1 MPMLR
6 TIGLSLAC
14 LMISTGA
21 IGKTPSKGSPSDPG
35 QLQGE
40 PERAEIRHG
49 EARFLSC
56 GGQARQNA
64 RAQSR
69 DADSDTAEPAGGP
82 ADTYVGPVHT
92 IGKSEIGTAAWYNW
106 VGSRTASGEILDW
119 VTPTAAHR
127 SLPLAS
133 YAKVTNL
140 DTGRA
145 VVVKINDRGPYR
157 RRFIIDLSPRAA
169 EEIGVFRSGIAAVS
183 VEPLAGGRAS
193 NSAATPA
200 SETHVARADAEPIP
214 YNQPA
219 WVDPRIERPAS
230 KSEAAPITETRDAH
244 AASGAIPYNQP
255 AWIDPRLEQPT
266 SKNEATPTTEAHVAR
281 ADSAAIPY
289 NQPAWVDPRLEQP
302 ASKNEATPTTEAH
315 VARADSGAIP
325 YNQPAWVDPRLEQQ

>member
-1 MPMLR
+1 MR
-6 TIGLSLAC
+6 QTIGLSLAC

-21 IGKTPSKGSPSDPG
+21 IAKTPGKGSSSHPG
-35 QLQGE
+35 QLQGKLVK
-40 PERAEIRHG
+40 AEIWHG
-49 EARFLSC
+49 KARFPSC
-56 GGQARQNA
+56 GADAHAR
-64 RAQSR
+64 SR
-69 DADSDTAEPAGGP
+69 QTGSDSTESAGGP
-82 ADTYVGPVHT
+82 ADAYLGPVHP
-92 IGKSEIGTAAWYNW
+92 IGKSEIGRAAWYNW

-169 EEIGVFRSGIAAVS
+169 EEIGVVRSGIAAVS

-193 NSAATPA
+193 NSATAPA
-200 SETHVARADAEPIP
+200 SETHVARADSADSEAIP
-214 YNQPA
+214 YNEPA

-230 KSEAAPITETRDAH
+230 KDEAAP
-244 AASGAIPYNQP
+244 
-255 AWIDPRLEQPT
+255 
-266 SKNEATPTTEAHVAR
+266 
-281 ADSAAIPY
+281 SA
-289 NQPAWVDPRLEQP
+289 
-302 ASKNEATPTTEAH
+302 EAH

-325 YNQPAWVDPRLEQQ
+325 YNQPAWVDPRLERPASKDAAAPTTEVHAARADSEAIPYNQPAWVDPRLEQQ